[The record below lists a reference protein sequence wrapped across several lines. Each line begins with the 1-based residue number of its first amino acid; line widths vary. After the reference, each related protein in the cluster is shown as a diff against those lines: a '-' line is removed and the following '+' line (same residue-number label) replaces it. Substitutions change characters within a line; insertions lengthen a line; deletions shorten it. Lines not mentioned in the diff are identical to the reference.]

1 VPKLIEMD
9 PNVTVFDQM
18 NDTGGAVVLIN
29 KFNVDPEEIEQFLSA
44 WSADAAVIKRQPGFI
59 STQLQHRWKQCVH
72 QSRDLGIDGSL
83 PTCL

>member
-44 WSADAAVIKRQPGFI
+44 WSADAAVIK
-59 STQLQHRWKQCVH
+59 
-72 QSRDLGIDGSL
+72 
-83 PTCL
+83 